1 MGKGLQRHN
10 RTGLDIG
17 MANRQKEKGSRFERE
32 IVELARLRDLEAY
45 RVPLSGSA
53 EGFKNDVIIKK
64 GRETWE
70 VEAKKR
76 ADGFK
81 FLYQHIDGAD
91 VLVVGA
97 DRKKP
102 LAVVDLGDF
111 LDLLGGKI

>member
-1 MGKGLQRHN
+1 MRMLFVCKKGKLN
-10 RTGLDIG
+10 MT
-17 MANRQKEKGSRFERE
+17 NKQKEKGSRFERE

-45 RVPLSGSA
+45 RVPLSGAA

-102 LAVVDLGDF
+102 LAVIDLGDF